1 METFLSYVSVG
12 AIVDVA
18 IFVATLVFSD
28 KIKDFFK
35 GVPAH
40 TRATLK
46 QVEAGL
52 VAKVTTYEQTV
63 VSDLMPVKAP
73 LVTAAVTAGP
83 AAVLPEVVKPAV

>member
-83 AAVLPEVVKPAV
+83 AAVLPEVAKPAV